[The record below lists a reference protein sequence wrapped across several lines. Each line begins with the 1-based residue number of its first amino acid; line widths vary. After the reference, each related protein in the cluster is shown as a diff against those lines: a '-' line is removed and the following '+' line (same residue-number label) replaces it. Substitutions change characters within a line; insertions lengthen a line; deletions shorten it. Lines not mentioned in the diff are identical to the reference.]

1 MIAAMR
7 SLIVAASLLAP
18 TVASADATV
27 TITLTQQGQAFAAA
41 LGKTPAELQAE
52 LKSKVDD
59 AYQTANVDGFL
70 RAFTDATAFSQRGIG
85 VDYAA
90 HPENIIFGIAGN
102 VAVASDSVLD
112 SQERTT
118 AGAAVN
124 FAAMVGVNLASMDL
138 PKLTL
143 FGNGFYQG
151 AATDK
156 LDGTITSVGAHAQ
169 YRLISPQADKGAAA
183 VVARW
188 LGLDITA
195 GIEYTRWKLGAT
207 NIKNTYQLA
216 GDGGQTSTVSVDS
229 TGNFDLTT
237 NAVTVPVEITTGVR
251 LAYIA
256 SLYIG
261 AGFDFTVGKSE
272 VAGNLSGDI
281 LTDAGETI
289 GNVTLAA
296 TGSNSAS
303 PAAGRILAGAQ
314 LNLWKLK
321 IFVQGNVSQTP
332 AASVA
337 FGLRLVL

>member
-1 MIAAMR
+1 MIGAMR
-7 SLIVAASLLAP
+7 SLVLAVTLLVPA
-18 TVASADATV
+18 VASAEATV
-27 TITLTQQGQAFAAA
+27 TITLSQEGQAFAAA
-41 LGKTPAELQAE
+41 LGKTPAELAAE
-52 LKSKVDD
+52 LKQKVDD

-102 VAVASDSVLD
+102 VAAASDSVVEA
-112 SQERTT
+112 QERPT
-118 AGAAVN
+118 AGATVN

-138 PKLTL
+138 PRLTL

-151 AATDK
+151 ASTDK
-156 LDGTITSVGAHAQ
+156 LNGTITSVGAHAQ
-169 YRLISPQADKGAAA
+169 YRIISPQVDKGAA
-183 VVARW
+183 VIARW
-188 LGLDITA
+188 LGLDLTA
-195 GIEYTRWKLGAT
+195 GVEYTRWKLGAT

-216 GDGGQTSTVSVDS
+216 GDGGQSATVNVDS
-229 TGNFDLTT
+229 TGNFDLAT
-237 NAVTVPVEITTGVR
+237 NAVTVPVELTTGVR

-272 VAGNLSGDI
+272 VTGNLNGDI
-281 LTDAGETI
+281 LSEGGDNI
-289 GNVTLAA
+289 GTVALTAN
-296 TGSNSAS
+296 GSSSGS

-321 IFVQGNVSQTP
+321 VFVQGNVSQTP